1 MLMQHAPKIDF
12 YKKRPFSDKLNITFV
27 FLRENA
33 WPYLKVQLLIAG
45 PILLLVN
52 MAASQLQF
60 DLFDS
65 VERGQGLDTFVIRS
79 PDSFIIDMFGAYGL
93 VLLAS
98 LVGGSLIPVLCYGY
112 MRVYQERPPEGIT
125 IAHVTR
131 DMWLNFLSML
141 GYGIIAGM
149 VVIVSAFF
157 LFIPAIY
164 FMVVLSLGAAIICF
178 EKTDPFTAFGRCF
191 TLIKDKWFSTAG
203 LLLVVGIIVYFITAF
218 FSLPQIVLMGLW
230 TLLTLESGDMGV
242 DMPAYIDSLQ
252 ILFAVLQSFAGIFT
266 YSVVYIAIAFQ
277 YFNLVERRESRG
289 LMARIGAMDEQTD
302 EEEGENY

>member
-1 MLMQHAPKIDF
+1 MQHAPKIDF

-27 FLRENA
+27 YLRENA

-52 MAASQLQF
+52 MAASRLQLG
-60 DLFDS
+60 LLDS
-65 VERGQGLDTFVIRS
+65 LEKMQRA
-79 PDSFIIDMFGAYGL
+79 PDSFMIDMFSTYGF
-93 VLLAS
+93 VFLAS
-98 LVGGSLIPVLCYGY
+98 LVGGVLIPVLCYSY
-112 MRVYQERPPEGIT
+112 MQVYRERPPEGIT

-131 DMWLNFLSML
+131 DMWPNFLSML

-149 VVIVSAFF
+149 VIIVSAFF

-203 LLLVVGIIVYFITAF
+203 LVLVVFIIAYLINVF
-218 FSLPQIVLMGLW
+218 FSLPQAVLMGLW

-242 DMPAYIDSLQ
+242 DMPAYMDSLQ
-252 ILFAVLQSFAGIFT
+252 ILFAVLQSFAGIIT
-266 YSVVYIAIAFQ
+266 YSLVYIAIAFQ
-277 YFNLVERRESRG
+277 YFNLVERKESRG
-289 LMARIGAMDEQTD
+289 LMARIGAMDEQAD

>member
-45 PILLLVN
+45 PVLLLVN
-52 MAASQLQF
+52 MAASRLQLGM
-60 DLFDS
+60 FDS
-65 VERGQGLDTFVIRS
+65 VEKMQMG
-79 PDSFIIDMFGAYGL
+79 PDGFIIDMFGDMFGAYGL
-93 VLLAS
+93 VFVAS
-98 LVGGSLIPVLCYGY
+98 LVVGALIPVLCYGY
-112 MRVYQERPPEGIT
+112 MRVYRERPPEGIT

-131 DMWLNFLSML
+131 DMWPNFLSML

-203 LLLVVGIIVYFITAF
+203 LVLVVFIIAYLITAF
-218 FSLPQIVLMGLW
+218 FSLPQVILMGLW
-230 TLLTLESGDMGV
+230 ALLTLESGNMGV

-252 ILFAVLQSFAGIFT
+252 ILFAVLQSFAGLFT
-266 YSVVYIAIAFQ
+266 YSLVYIAIAFQ

>member
-1 MLMQHAPKIDF
+1 MRHAPKIDF

-52 MAASQLQF
+52 MAASRLQSG
-60 DLFDS
+60 LFDS
-65 VERGQGLDTFVIRS
+65 VEKIQMG
-79 PDSFIIDMFGAYGL
+79 PDGFIIDMFGDMFGTYGFM
-93 VLLAS
+93 LLAG

-112 MRVYQERPPEGIT
+112 MRVYRERPPEGIT

-131 DMWLNFLSML
+131 DMWPNFLSML

-178 EKTDPFTAFGRCF
+178 EKTNPFTAFSRCF

-218 FSLPQIVLMGLW
+218 FSLPRVVLMGIW
-230 TLLTLESGDMGV
+230 TFLSLESGNPSAG
-242 DMPAYIDSLQ
+242 MPAYMDSLQ
-252 ILFAVLQSFAGIFT
+252 ILFAVLQSFAGIIT
-266 YSVVYIAIAFQ
+266 YSLVYIALAFQ

-289 LMARIGAMDEQTD
+289 LMTRIGAMDDQID

>member
-27 FLRENA
+27 YLRENA

-52 MAASQLQF
+52 MAASRLQLG
-60 DLFDS
+60 LLDS
-65 VERGQGLDTFVIRS
+65 LEKMQRA
-79 PDSFIIDMFGAYGL
+79 PDSFMIDMFSTYGF
-93 VLLAS
+93 VFLAS
-98 LVGGSLIPVLCYGY
+98 LVGGVLIPVLCYSY
-112 MRVYQERPPEGIT
+112 MQVYRERPPEGIT

-131 DMWLNFLSML
+131 DMWPNFLSML

-149 VVIVSAFF
+149 VIIVSAFF

-203 LLLVVGIIVYFITAF
+203 LVLVVFIIAYLINVF
-218 FSLPQIVLMGLW
+218 FSLPQAVLMGLW

-242 DMPAYIDSLQ
+242 DMPAYMDSLQ
-252 ILFAVLQSFAGIFT
+252 ILFAVLQSFAGIIT
-266 YSVVYIAIAFQ
+266 YSLVYIAIAFQ
-277 YFNLVERRESRG
+277 YFNLVERKESRG
-289 LMARIGAMDEQTD
+289 LMARIGAMDEQAD

>member
-1 MLMQHAPKIDF
+1 MQHAPKIDF

-52 MAASQLQF
+52 MAASRLQLN
-60 DLFDS
+60 LFDS
-65 VERGQGLDTFVIRS
+65 IEIGSESDGSNTISLEWF
-79 PDSFIIDMFGAYGL
+79 DSLGTYGFM
-93 VLLAS
+93 LLAS
-98 LVGGSLIPVLCYGY
+98 LVVGALIPVLCYGY
-112 MRVYQERPPEGIT
+112 MRVYRERPPESIT

-131 DMWLNFLSML
+131 DMWPNFLSVL

-203 LLLVVGIIVYFITAF
+203 LVLVVFIIAYLITAF
-218 FSLPQIVLMGLW
+218 FSLPQVILMGLW
-230 TLLTLESGDMGV
+230 TLLTLESGNMGV
-242 DMPAYIDSLQ
+242 DMPAYMDSLQ
-252 ILFAVLQSFAGIFT
+252 ILFAVLQSFAGILT
-266 YSVVYIAIAFQ
+266 YSLVYIALAFQ
-277 YFNLVERRESRG
+277 YFNLVERRESPG

>member
-1 MLMQHAPKIDF
+1 MEHSPKIDF

-52 MAASQLQF
+52 IAAGRKQLAM
-60 DLFDS
+60 FDS
-65 VERGQGLDTFVIRS
+65 SVEKMQID
-79 PDSFIIDMFGAYGL
+79 PDGFMIDMFGDMFGAYSLVLIAGL
-93 VLLAS
+93 VASS
-98 LVGGSLIPVLCYGY
+98 LVPALCYGY
-112 MRVYQERPPEGIT
+112 MKAYRERPPEGIT

-131 DMWLNFLSML
+131 DMWPNFFSML

-149 VVIVSAFF
+149 VIIISAFF
-157 LFIPAIY
+157 LIIPAIY

-203 LLLVVGIIVYFITAF
+203 LVLVVFIIAYLINAL
-218 FSLPQIVLMGLW
+218 FSLPQLVLMGLW
-230 TLLTLESGDMGV
+230 TLLTLESGNPSV
-242 DMPAYIDSLQ
+242 DMPAYMSSLQ
-252 ILFAVLQSFAGIFT
+252 ILFAVLQSFAGIIT
-266 YSVVYIAIAFQ
+266 YSLVYIALAFQ
-277 YFNLVERRESRG
+277 YFNLVERRESPG
-289 LMARIGAMDEQTD
+289 LMARIGAMDEQTY